1 MAGRY
6 SLPIL
11 MLLVLAA
18 PSLQAET
25 FKWVDEKGV
34 TNYSNTPPPSAKAA
48 KSVRTVEDRISTYET
63 DPALKS
69 AAQNYR
75 RSDYAEA
82 EWLQRQQIMAMRAAY
97 TDCPSPYRPD
107 CGHDGYRSSA
117 YYPYFVFAAARSALQ
132 RPGFSSAS
140 FQRHASFQ
148 QPQGFLRTSDSRSFR

>member
-148 QPQGFLRTSDSRSFR
+148 QPQGFLRTSASRSFR